1 MCFVRSGQTVAD
13 SNRTLHFETS
23 AELIWRSG
31 VEHKLPVGVLLSP
44 SDLSRNGR
52 GRTVIYVHEMN
63 GLFDIASPLLY
74 LTIGSAMIV
83 FVAFGVWSLQ
93 QRFRRY
99 EEWALRTQV
108 VVLLAV
114 FAFYTLEIKALRLLL
129 VGEPV
134 YFMFALLGLAA
145 AGFALYGHILVS
157 LLSRLMVEAV
167 VPDNPAQYGIP
178 RLGPAEILEHDE
190 DWEGAL
196 NEYYVLAR
204 VYPNNALIYGRIANN
219 LLRLERHGEAVKW
232 LERSL
237 EATEHPRDA
246 LVLLR
251 RLWDTHAQLGEH
263 QDARDAVLAF
273 TRRFPDFEASALL
286 LRQLGMEREA
296 GETDK
301 EGPETGPAGLEP
313 LEAHPLNES
322 TVKTTP
328 PPRTAKSRDTSLEVM
343 EDDGEFLS
351 KG

>member
-1 MCFVRSGQTVAD
+1 M
-13 SNRTLHFETS
+13 
-23 AELIWRSG
+23 
-31 VEHKLPVGVLLSP
+31 
-44 SDLSRNGR
+44 
-52 GRTVIYVHEMN
+52 IYVHQMN
-63 GLFDIASPLLY
+63 GLFDITSPLLY
-74 LTIGSAMIV
+74 LATGTALLV
-83 FVAFGVWSLQ
+83 FVLFGVWSLQ

-99 EEWALRTQV
+99 EEWALRTQAM
-108 VVLLAV
+108 VLLAV
-114 FAFYTLEIKALRLLL
+114 FAFYTLEIKALRLML

-167 VPDNPAQYGIP
+167 VPDNPAHYGIP

-219 LLRLERHGEAVKW
+219 LLRLERPGEAVRW

-237 EATEHPRDA
+237 EATDQPRDA

-263 QDARDAVLAF
+263 QQAREAVLAF

-286 LRQLGMEREA
+286 LRQLGME
-296 GETDK
+296 GETEDADK
-301 EGPETGPAGLEP
+301 DAHGAGTAGLES
-313 LEAHPLNES
+313 LEAHPLNQNAVKTRPPAR
-322 TVKTTP
+322 TVKG
-328 PPRTAKSRDTSLEVM
+328 RDPSLEVM

-351 KG
+351 KE

>member
-1 MCFVRSGQTVAD
+1 M
-13 SNRTLHFETS
+13 
-23 AELIWRSG
+23 
-31 VEHKLPVGVLLSP
+31 
-44 SDLSRNGR
+44 
-52 GRTVIYVHEMN
+52 IYVHDMN
-63 GLFDIASPLLY
+63 GLFNIASPLLY
-74 LTIGSAMIV
+74 LAIGSAMIV

-157 LLSRLMVEAV
+157 FLSRLMVEVV
-167 VPDNPAQYGIP
+167 VPDNPAHYGVP
-178 RLGPAEILEHDE
+178 RLGPAEILEHEE

-219 LLRLERHGEAVKW
+219 LLRLERHGEAVRW
-232 LERSL
+232 LERSI

-263 QDARDAVLAF
+263 QQAKEAVLAF

-286 LRQLGMEREA
+286 LRQLGLESEA
-296 GETDK
+296 GEMDK
-301 EGPETGPAGLEP
+301 GGPGAGTAGLES
-313 LEAHPLNES
+313 LEAHPLNQNP
-322 TVKTTP
+322 VKTRP
-328 PPRTAKSRDTSLEVM
+328 PARTLKRRDASLEVM
-343 EDDGEFLS
+343 EDDGESLS
-351 KG
+351 KE